1 MSCGAPLRR
10 ARANAT
16 AQGRS
21 QSAAALTRAGARTR
35 TPATET
41 KGTSRAPTCPVS
53 GALAR
58 LNLRGTG
65 ALRAE
70 GKPGVVTRG
79 FGGASRRD
87 PSRAARVVARKAAS
101 RAARSSR
108 SGFVRPRRSRR
119 ASSRGRGRAS
129 VASHRQE
136 SRSLENCQSGT
147 ARHFPPAAVPPS
159 SRAGVEVRRGRPARV
174 PAPAQAAPRA
184 TPSRAEA
191 VRALASARAA
201 RPHDTSPRRFP
212 VERRGLREFRPVGA
226 TFFLGDAKT
235 RKREWRFFVIA
246 SRSVN

>member
-1 MSCGAPLRR
+1 MSYGAPLRR

-21 QSAAALTRAGARTR
+21 QSAAPLTRAGARTR

-41 KGTSRAPTCPVS
+41 RGTSRAPTCPVS

-119 ASSRGRGRAS
+119 IAKSRGRWKIASLERLDIFHPRPSLRLPARAS
-129 VASHRQE
+129 
-136 SRSLENCQSGT
+136 RSG
-147 ARHFPPAAVPPS
+147 AGGP
-159 SRAGVEVRRGRPARV
+159 RACPR
-174 PAPAQAAPRA
+174 PAQAAPRA

-212 VERRGLREFRPVGA
+212 VERRSLREFRPVGA
-226 TFFLGDAKT
+226 IFFLGDAKT
-235 RKREWRFFVIA
+235 RKRERRFFVIA

>member
-1 MSCGAPLRR
+1 MSYGAPLRR

-21 QSAAALTRAGARTR
+21 QSAAPLTRAGARTR

-41 KGTSRAPTCPVS
+41 RGTSRAPTCPVS

-174 PAPAQAAPRA
+174 PAPRAGCAARDA
-184 TPSRAEA
+184 VARRGRSRA
-191 VRALASARAA
+191 R
-201 RPHDTSPRRFP
+201 
-212 VERRGLREFRPVGA
+212 VGA
-226 TFFLGDAKT
+226 SGASSRHEPAALSRRTTQSSGVPTGRCDFFF
-235 RKREWRFFVIA
+235 R
-246 SRSVN
+246 

>member
-21 QSAAALTRAGARTR
+21 QSAAPLTRAGARTR

-41 KGTSRAPTCPVS
+41 RGTSRAPTCPVS

-147 ARHFPPAAVPPS
+147 ATRFPPAAVPPS
-159 SRAGVEVRRGRPARV
+159 SRAGVEVRRGRIARSARHV
-174 PAPAQAAPRA
+174 TRPSERRRRRAPRPIA
-184 TPSRAEA
+184 RSRRRERRVLTTP
-191 VRALASARAA
+191 
-201 RPHDTSPRRFP
+201 SPRRFP
-212 VERRGLREFRPVGA
+212 VERRYAVFGSSDRSV
-226 TFFLGDAKT
+226 
-235 RKREWRFFVIA
+235 RFFF
-246 SRSVN
+246 